1 MVYTASG
8 KNSFKQPVEDDILL
22 YYDTLQILALIQKPV
37 PINRFFGIKKQEFE
51 ERSLQMSTWKYRFQ
65 VQF

>member
-22 YYDTLQILALIQKPV
+22 YYDTLQILALIQQPV

-51 ERSLQMSTWKYRFQ
+51 ERSLQMSTWK
-65 VQF
+65 

>member
-37 PINRFFGIKKQEFE
+37 PINCFFGIKKQEFE